1 MAIVLSSLFAVLAG
15 SFLLYMMKLGKSGI
29 YVSFFLV
36 YIADLILSIALA
48 TTFDKKG
55 EDVRLALAVIYAISK
70 IMTAYIPLHYINL
83 TWNLICIIID
93 SVQFLFKRDF
103 RWAWAVVSIS
113 LALQIGVLFL
123 GLPYVIEPWS
133 LPSEKGGGA
142 IFAAFVNVYVFLW
155 LLNLPRYCLHYL
167 CVSLYRNS
175 FSQIKSTRP
184 LLNASYDCVLEH
196 GLGILVVSGFSILS
210 PVCSF
215 TVSVLTSLTWTS
227 GAVAVGCG
235 ACAED
240 ENKCEW
246 LCALTALCGAAVA
259 AVSFFFIKIAKGLL
273 TYVTKL
279 NLTTMI
285 ILKLGYWKA
294 SRCTAL
300 NKKMEKLASGNAS
313 LVTENIVSAHI
324 SNICLLIGGLMFVIV
339 DRLMPAAAFYAL
351 ITGYVIARTMFEPV
365 DAWVLTAYAVF
376 DYMPELLPALTGSLK
391 LQEGFE
397 ANLKKTK
404 LREGFESIRKK
415 TQENDTTDETEV
427 SFCPLPQLALY
438 LSLCCP

>member
-1 MAIVLSSLFAVLAG
+1 MAIVLSILFGVLAG
-15 SFLLYMMKLGKSGI
+15 SFLLYMMKLGKSAI
-29 YVSFFLV
+29 YGSFFLV

-70 IMTAYIPLHYINL
+70 IMTAYIPLQYLNL
-83 TWNLICIIID
+83 TWHLICIIID
-93 SVQFLFKRDF
+93 SLQFLFKRDF
-103 RWAWAVVSIS
+103 RWVWAVVSVS

-133 LPSEKGGGA
+133 LPSEKEGGA

-215 TVSVLTSLTWTS
+215 TVSVLTSLMWTS

-235 ACAED
+235 ACAADSDED

-259 AVSFFFIKIAKGLL
+259 AVSFFLIKIAKGLL

-324 SNICLLIGGLMFVIV
+324 SNLCLLIGGLMFVIV
-339 DRLMPAAAFYAL
+339 DRLMPATAFYAL

-397 ANLKKTK
+397 A
-404 LREGFESIRKK
+404 IRNK

-427 SFCPLPQLALY
+427 SFCLPPQLALY
-438 LSLCCP
+438 LSLCRP

>member
-1 MAIVLSSLFAVLAG
+1 MAIVLSILFGVLAG
-15 SFLLYMMKLGKSGI
+15 SFLLYIMKLGRSSI
-29 YVSFFLV
+29 YVSFSLV
-36 YIADLILSIALA
+36 YIADVILSIALA

-55 EDVRLALAVIYAISK
+55 EHVRLALAVIYAISK
-70 IMTAYIPLHYINL
+70 IMTAYIPLQYIHL
-83 TWNLICIIID
+83 TWHLIWIIID

-103 RWAWAVVSIS
+103 RWVWAVVFLS
-113 LALQIGVLFL
+113 LALQICVLFL

-133 LPSEKGGGA
+133 LPPETAGNV

-235 ACAED
+235 ACAAD
-240 ENKCEW
+240 SDDNKCEW

-259 AVSFFFIKIAKGLL
+259 AASFFLIKIAKGLL

-339 DRLMPAAAFYAL
+339 DCIMPATAFYAL

-397 ANLKKTK
+397 A
-404 LREGFESIRKK
+404 IRNK
-415 TQENDTTDETEV
+415 DTTDETTDETKV
-427 SFCPLPQLALY
+427 SFCPPPQLALS
-438 LSLCCP
+438 LSLCRP

>member
-1 MAIVLSSLFAVLAG
+1 MAIVLSILFGVLTG
-15 SFLLYMMKLGKSGI
+15 SFLLYIMKLGKSSI
-29 YVSFFLV
+29 YVSFYLV
-36 YIADLILSIALA
+36 YIANLILSIALA
-48 TTFDKKG
+48 TTFNKKG
-55 EDVRLALAVIYAISK
+55 EDVRLAFAVIYAISK
-70 IMTAYIPLHYINL
+70 IVTVYIPLQYIAL
-83 TWNLICIIID
+83 TWHLICIITD

-103 RWAWAVVSIS
+103 RWVWAVVFLS
-113 LALQIGVLFL
+113 LALQTCVLFL

-133 LPSEKGGGA
+133 LPPDTAGNV

-184 LLNASYDCVLEH
+184 LLNAAYDCVLEH

-210 PVCSF
+210 PICSF

-227 GAVAVGCG
+227 RAVAVGCG
-235 ACAED
+235 ASDSE
-240 ENKCEW
+240 
-246 LCALTALCGAAVA
+246 LCRNYALCSSALA
-259 AVSFFFIKIAKGLL
+259 AVSFFLIKIAKGLL

-285 ILKLGYWKA
+285 ILKKGYCEA
-294 SRCTAL
+294 CGVTAW
-300 NKKMEKLASGNAS
+300 NKKMEKLARGNAS

-339 DRLMPAAAFYAL
+339 DHLMPATAFYAL

-365 DAWVLTAYAVF
+365 DAWILTAYAVF
-376 DYMPELLPALTGSLK
+376 DYMPALLPALTGSLK
-391 LQEGFE
+391 LQEEFE
-397 ANLKKTK
+397 A
-404 LREGFESIRKK
+404 IRKLADPPPPAAR

-427 SFCPLPQLALY
+427 R
-438 LSLCCP
+438 SLCLCLLS